1 MTRTR
6 TWNVALRV
14 LLAVLGLVAVV
25 LRSLDATGIWSQ
37 QGWLELGVVV
47 VIGLVACVDGVR
59 GALRESRAPQRERL
73 RARLQKAT
81 VGALKSVV
89 GMRHDIDLA
98 ELGGSVFVVRRRG
111 WSRREELH
119 RVLRFRLDEH
129 PQPSAVRWTK
139 GKGTIGRAWASRT
152 PQHAVL
158 TPVARQWGADSPQGA
173 VPTPQEYGEIPSRA
187 RTRFTHEEFV
197 GIAGKYAEVIAVP
210 ILAEGEHLIGVFAM
224 DLPMTSTAP
233 GLGTLLAGPDVE
245 AVAIAAASLL
255 GDVLT

>member
-1 MTRTR
+1 MGGSRS
-6 TWNVALRV
+6 WSVLLRV
-14 LLAVLGLVAVV
+14 LLAVLGLTAVV

-47 VIGLVACVDGVR
+47 VIGGVACVDGVR
-59 GALRESRAPQRERL
+59 GALRESRAPQHERL

-89 GMRHDIDLA
+89 GMRRDVDLA

-111 WSRREELH
+111 WMRREELH

-139 GKGTIGRAWASRT
+139 GKGTIGRAWAART
-152 PQHAVL
+152 PQHAAL
-158 TPVARQWGADSPQGA
+158 IPVVQRWSAESTEGV
-173 VPTPQEYGEIPSRA
+173 VPTPQEYGALPVRA

-197 GIAGKYAEVIAVP
+197 GITGKYAEVIAVP
-210 ILAEGEHLIGVFAM
+210 ILAEGERLIGVFAM
-224 DLPMTSTAP
+224 DLPMTCTAP
-233 GLGTLLAGPDVE
+233 GVGMLLAGPDVE

-255 GDVLT
+255 GDVLA